1 MRSPGASSGRKEIV
15 LFRQA
20 FAISGIGIRS
30 IPERWAPSLVIVIGL
45 AGVVGVFT
53 ALLAMAVGFESTL
66 KATGRSDAV
75 IIMRGGSDEELNSA
89 FDRDSTD
96 VIKQEPGIATGADG
110 KPLAS
115 AEMMVIA
122 ELLRRDDTKNGANIT
137 VRGVEPAAF
146 ALRPHLKIIAG
157 RNFTPG
163 LRELIVGSGVLR
175 QFQGA
180 DIGQV
185 VRMRGSNW
193 TVVGEFESG
202 DSHDSELWTD
212 INVARST
219 FGRTGSS
226 SVLAALEGPGGL
238 AKLKAAIAAEPR
250 LTVDVLREQDYFS
263 GQTKQFREQIGF
275 LAGLVTVIMAL
286 GAVFA
291 ALNSMYAAVAARGK
305 EIATLRAIGFSG
317 TPVLISVMIEALLL
331 ALAGGVLGALIA
343 YVLFNNLSVSTLG
356 QNFTQVVFN
365 FKVTPQLVARGLVIA
380 IVIGMIGG
388 FLPALRAARAPVT
401 TSLREQ

>member
-1 MRSPGASSGRKEIV
+1 M
-15 LFRQA
+15 FRQA